1 MKTLPRGAAVSS
13 YGWTPRPPSLR
24 AVREPHRVGCETCG
38 AIRALSWKAAPPE
51 DERALQAFGP
61 WRWFCSGPASGGTR
75 TCTNHA
81 KKADAEPVEAWV
93 HPCRPLDAPH
103 KPVRPRLPQPDMC
116 LLPDFGESINEALV
130 TLPDFSPASL
140 VPMTVQAT
148 PLAPS
153 TVLQSV
159 SDSVDSIVVSVSMDS
174 VRRPQVIRF
183 AFCVRVCLGKTCC
196 EKIRACGHTPAR
208 LDISQKQ
215 FIYAP
220 RSGELWCFVSGDLFL
235 WRRR

>member
-1 MKTLPRGAAVSS
+1 MRERCRLSGRGAGSARDRRA
-13 YGWTPRPPSLR
+13 GALAPAPTMPR
-24 AVREPHRVGCETCG
+24 
-38 AIRALSWKAAPPE
+38 K
-51 DERALQAFGP
+51 
-61 WRWFCSGPASGGTR
+61 R
-75 TCTNHA
+75 TQSQSRQ
-81 KKADAEPVEAWV
+81 WV